1 MSSFLAPQE
10 FYKASNLIANPFR
23 SNPTQESDPRMDVW
37 VGYQKQQTQL
47 VKFITRSRAD
57 QVGNVNFVMLYGGYG
72 TGKSHALLWAQHQI
86 LSTRGDEFNS
96 VAYFVPSL
104 RKDKG
109 KLSFA
114 GAFIED
120 LVAKSSLIADV
131 QAFRTFL
138 GGCIFRYRDQKK
150 ISENVA
156 ADTVIESILPS
167 VELYNF
173 AKEIY
178 RCETEAEVR
187 GLLVPKGFN
196 DYQAVVTF
204 TRLVNLFV
212 YNVELPEGARR
223 FKQAVYLFID
233 ELDDLLRT
241 PNVKEVRE
249 VNDALRHIYDSCPNN
264 FCLVIALSAEV
275 AELPAA
281 FEKYILDRIQKQIV
295 FELLDKEDAVRFVM
309 EVLEANRLV
318 PDDPDKFF
326 PFDETAVE
334 AIVSQLV
341 EITPRK
347 VVNVMQ
353 QVIEE
358 ARLAGVNPAQ
368 ERITIQTLDDREIME
383 EVFGEGGLM

>member
-1 MSSFLAPQE
+1 
-10 FYKASNLIANPFR
+10 
-23 SNPTQESDPRMDVW
+23 
-37 VGYQKQQTQL
+37 
-47 VKFITRSRAD
+47 
-57 QVGNVNFVMLYGGYG
+57 MLYGGYG

-86 LSTRGDEFNS
+86 LVTKAEEFNS

-109 KLSFA
+109 KLTFA
-114 GAFIED
+114 GAFVED
-120 LVAKSSLIADV
+120 LVAKSSLVADV
-131 QAFRTFL
+131 QAYRTFL
-138 GGCIFRYRDQKK
+138 GMCIFRYRDQMK
-150 ISENVA
+150 IPESVKAEE
-156 ADTVIESILPS
+156 VIERILPS

-173 AKEIY
+173 AKDIY
-178 RCETEAEVR
+178 KAETEAEVR
-187 GLLVPKGFN
+187 SLLVPKGFN

-212 YNVELPEGARR
+212 FDVNLPEGGRR
-223 FKQAVYLFID
+223 FKQAVYLLID

-249 VNDALRHIYDSCPNN
+249 VNDALRHIYDSCPNS
-264 FCLVIALSAEV
+264 FCLVIALSAEA
-275 AELPAA
+275 AELTAA

-295 FELLDKEDAVRFVM
+295 FELLDKDDAVRFVA
-309 EVLEANRLV
+309 EVLQANRV
-318 PDDPDKFF
+318 DPASSDKFF
-326 PFDETAVE
+326 PFDEAAIE
-334 AIVSQLV
+334 AIISQLV

-358 ARLAGVNPAQ
+358 ARLAGVDPQ
-368 ERITIQTLDDREIME
+368 KERISIETLDDREIMD